1 MLILSGAHAA
11 GCPVACGRVG
21 PRSPTTILRHRR
33 NHDGQFP
40 ITETVRQQD
49 PYRPQSVLSGGV
61 LEGPVRRHGG
71 RTQRSRARRRRIGAE
86 GREVPESQVRTLARK
101 AVGPGDARAALYV
114 ALPVTRKTTAPSSG
128 QQNADGTRAVNIPTG
143 LSRLY

>member
-11 GCPVACGRVG
+11 GSA

-33 NHDGQFP
+33 SHDGQFP
-40 ITETVRQQD
+40 VTETVRQQD

-71 RTQRSRARRRRIGAE
+71 RTQRSRARRGRIGAE

-101 AVGPGDARAALYV
+101 AVGPGDARAV
-114 ALPVTRKTTAPSSG
+114 TAPRRVARHAEEDPPVEQGSK
-128 QQNADGTRAVNIPTG
+128 TRTAPEQLTSLPG
-143 LSRLY
+143 SRGSTDS